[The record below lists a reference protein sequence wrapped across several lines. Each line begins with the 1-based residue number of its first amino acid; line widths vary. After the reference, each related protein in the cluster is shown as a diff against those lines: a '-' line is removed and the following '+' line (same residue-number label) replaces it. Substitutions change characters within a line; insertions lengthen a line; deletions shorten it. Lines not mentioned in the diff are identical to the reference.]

1 MPSHLRL
8 EHITKTFLGVA
19 ANNDVTLEVNQGE
32 IHALLGE
39 NGAGKTT
46 LMNVLYGLYRPDAG
60 RIVLR
65 GDEVRFDSPSDAI
78 AHGIGMVHQHFMLV
92 PAFSVAENIVLGL
105 PSARPPRLDLRA
117 AGRRI
122 AELSAAHGL
131 EVDPQ
136 ACVWQLP
143 VGAQQRVEI
152 VKALYRGVDL
162 LILDEPTAV
171 LTPGEAADL
180 FRTLRCLAAA
190 GHTIIFISHKLNE
203 VMDVSDRVTVLR
215 DGRVVTTVPT
225 AETSPR
231 PLAEMMVGR
240 PVLMEFERAAA
251 APGEAV
257 LQVEGLSAAGDRGLS
272 ALRGV
277 SFEVRRGEIL
287 GVAGVDGNGQSELA
301 EVINGLRRPAAGRVR
316 LLGHDLTGASPRT
329 VIEANVGYI
338 PADRRTAGLVTEF
351 TLAEN
356 FILKTFADRR
366 FCRWGWLDLPAIGAH
381 ADRLLHD
388 FDIRAP
394 SARVPARQLSG
405 GNQQKVVL
413 ARELSQ
419 QPDLLVASHPTR
431 GLDVGATEYVI
442 RNLLAQRARGAG
454 ILFISTELEE
464 ILAVSDRIAVLYEG
478 EIMGIISGVE
488 ADAHEIGLMMA
499 GTRRGAAAREGQP

>member
-1 MPSHLRL
+1 MPPFLFMDR
-8 EHITKTFLGVA
+8 ITKTFPGVV
-19 ANNDVTLEVNQGE
+19 ANNEVTLEVKQGA

-46 LMNVLYGLYRPDAG
+46 LMNVLYGLYQPDAG
-60 RIVLR
+60 RIHLR
-65 GDEVRFDSPSDAI
+65 GEVVRFDSPSDAI

-92 PAFSVAENIVLGL
+92 SAFTAAENIVLGL
-105 PSARPPRLDLRA
+105 PSAHPPRLDLRA
-117 AGRRI
+117 AGKRI
-122 AELSAAHGL
+122 AELSATYGL
-131 EVDPQ
+131 EVEPG

-152 VKALYRGVDL
+152 IKALYRGADL

-171 LTPGEAADL
+171 LTPGEASDL
-180 FRTLRCLAAA
+180 FRILRRLAVE

-215 DGRVVTTVPT
+215 DGRVVTTIET
-225 AETSPR
+225 ARTSPR
-231 PLAEMMVGR
+231 ELAQMMVGR
-240 PVLMEFERAAA
+240 PVLMEFERAEAQS
-251 APGEAV
+251 GEAV
-257 LQVEGLSAAGDRGLS
+257 LHVENLTALSDRALP
-272 ALRGV
+272 ALRDV

-287 GVAGVDGNGQSELA
+287 SIAGVDGNGQSELA
-301 EVINGLRRPAAGRVR
+301 EVLSGVRRPTAGRVR
-316 LLGHDLTGASPRT
+316 LLGHDLTGASPRA
-329 VIEANVGYI
+329 VIEANAGYI
-338 PADRRTAGLVTEF
+338 PADRRAAGLVTDF

-356 FILKTFADRR
+356 FILKSFADAP
-366 FCRWGWLDLPAIGAH
+366 FCRWGWLDLQAIERH
-381 ADRLLHD
+381 AGRLLRD

-413 ARELSQ
+413 ARELSRR
-419 QPDLLVASHPTR
+419 PGVLIASQPTR
-431 GLDVGATEYVI
+431 GLDVGATEYVL

-464 ILAVSDRIAVLYEG
+464 ILAVSDHIAVLYEG
-478 EIMGIISGVE
+478 EIMGIVPGPG

-499 GTRRGAAAREGQP
+499 GARRSAPLARGHA